1 MSKELHVFT
10 HTDVNYQQC
19 FVFQVDRDKD
29 NSIVLDDLF
38 LITSG
43 EFGDIKTKINIDDLI
58 QSMLDTKGG
67 NVNPEDNH
75 KILEVFEDLI
85 TPENKQEILEDIN
98 YKDVKEISPDILI
111 KISESIEFSD
121 GSPKD

>member
-98 YKDVKEISPDILI
+98 YKDVHDISPDILI